1 MKKLTLISVILFAAN
16 MLFGQYKIDTSFYSV
31 ALGEEKMVDVYF
43 PPGYNENPSWCYPV
57 IYYLHGYGGD
67 QNTMGT
73 MIAWLTSYI
82 NNGIIDPVIMVGADN
97 SPDPLGG
104 SGYVNSILWGNYEDY
119 MVNDLVEWIDNSF
132 RTIPERKGRALLGQS
147 MGGYG
152 AFRYGILHKDKF
164 SVLASHAGVVNLH
177 DAYLREQ
184 MQQAVIAE
192 SVPGPPYYYNFFGT
206 GINTKLCFLA
216 CAMTAPDTNSP
227 QTYINPPIVEF
238 FMDEN
243 GDYIDTVLAKQE
255 PYDIIFLIN
264 SLSASDSV
272 GIFFGCGENDNFFF
286 YPGHLAL
293 KDTMD
298 LLGIPY
304 EFYSHSG
311 DHTMPGGFKDR
322 ALTFI
327 DSLLMPPILLP
338 TSCLLEGITFTT
350 QEQIDNFQ
358 TNYPECTEI
367 EGDVHI
373 DGESISNLS
382 GLNVL
387 TSIGGFLAIINTNL
401 PNLEGLENL
410 IFVGGDLRIGIA
422 FNGWGV
428 PNPILADISALQNL
442 TSIGQNLRMG
452 SNPVLSDCDV
462 QSICA
467 YLADPVGEIEIH
479 DNAPGCNSPE
489 EVEEACL
496 NSVKDNYSE
505 IEISISPN
513 PVSDVAV
520 LSLNISN
527 CEPVKVSIYNL
538 TGICQKSWEFNN
550 QPSGTKEIFMDLSE
564 IPAGVYFCRVHA
576 GNEVATRK
584 ILKL

>member
-1 MKKLTLISVILFAAN
+1 MSNNKNKNIMKKLKLISVILFAAN
-16 MLFGQYKIDTSFYSV
+16 MLFGQYKIDTSFYSI

-43 PPGYNENPSWCYPV
+43 PPGYDENPSWCYPV

-311 DHTMPGGFKDR
+311 DHTMPGGFKDQ

-327 DSLLMPPILLP
+327 DSLLMPPALY
-338 TSCLLEGITFTT
+338 TGISS
-350 QEQIDNFQ
+350 IVKDN
-358 TNYPECTEI
+358 
-367 EGDVHI
+367 H
-373 DGESISNLS
+373 SS
-382 GLNVL
+382 LNV
-387 TSIGGFLAIINTNL
+387 F
-401 PNLEGLENL
+401 
-410 IFVGGDLRIGIA
+410 
-422 FNGWGV
+422 
-428 PNPILADISALQNL
+428 PNPIETSVTIRFNGAGGGETKIGIWNCLGQEVIRLYSGNLAE
-442 TSIGQNLRMG
+442 GFY
-452 SNPVLSDCDV
+452 
-462 QSICA
+462 QSTFDT
-467 YLADPVGEIEIH
+467 YKL
-479 DNAPGCNSPE
+479 PE
-489 EVEEACL
+489 
-496 NSVKDNYSE
+496 
-505 IEISISPN
+505 
-513 PVSDVAV
+513 
-520 LSLNISN
+520 
-527 CEPVKVSIYNL
+527 
-538 TGICQKSWEFNN
+538 GI
-550 QPSGTKEIFMDLSE
+550 
-564 IPAGVYFCRVHA
+564 YFCRFQI
-576 GNEVATRK
+576 GDETITKK
-584 ILKL
+584 IIKVK